1 MQTNAPQGGG
11 PGRPG
16 LVTLGGL
23 ALVGGARQPTG
34 AATQRRPLAV
44 LAVLAL
50 AGDRGVSRDRLQLL
64 FWPESDTERARKVL
78 AQTVYSLRRDLGDPH
93 VVLGTTELRLNADL
107 VSADVTAFERAI
119 DAGELERAAVLYAG
133 PFLDGVHLADAPEFE
148 RWAQVE
154 RDRLERRA
162 LEVLERLA
170 VTSEGQ
176 GDWEVALAW
185 WRRRAQLDPL
195 NGRTAA
201 RLMAALAAAGDLA
214 GALRHARVHETLVRD
229 ELGAPLDPVVREVA
243 ERLKTSGCATS
254 PSAARRVSTARD
266 DHRPSADTILAREPS
281 PSPEPEPT
289 RPTPP
294 SRPEPPIVEPRRRI
308 GWRIGPRWGAAI
320 AIVGVLLAAL
330 LAGRRPERDLDRT
343 LVVVVPFD
351 VADGELRLWR
361 EGMVDVLARN
371 LDGAGPLH
379 TISPTV
385 VAREW
390 TGRADRETVRAFA
403 QRYRA
408 GSAVYGQLLRAG
420 ADSVRASVT
429 LLDVASGRALAE
441 LRRQDARSHMDHLT
455 DSLTVDV
462 LRALGGA
469 VAVGAGRAAY
479 LGRVTSIEAL
489 RAFLHGE
496 QFYRRALWDSA
507 VGHYQR
513 AVALDSAFALAW
525 RRLGLV
531 VSWQRLQQDSLTAV
545 YLLRAGAANRGLGAR
560 DSLLVAA
567 DSLSAASNT
576 TASTVEAF
584 GLTRRLFTTLDEAAR
599 RYPGDPE
606 VWFAVGEARYHF
618 GFGPVV
624 GVDERATLEALDRAI
639 ALDSTFAPAYI
650 HAVELGF
657 NVGGVPL
664 GLRYARPY
672 LALNPSEAAHR
683 GVLLI
688 EPLVDPQRARSPE
701 VEALLDTARTS
712 ALVSARTILRRWPD
726 DAETAVRLS
735 RLLAEGR
742 PSEYPLFADTG
753 FMRRRLAEQLAFRG
767 RLVEAS
773 RVLGVRDLPIFAELA
788 HLGAVPPVVAQSTLL
803 RWARDG
809 SGPARLALPY
819 WSAHRDTAAITLFL
833 GRVPALASRSGA
845 AELETRARMRYDSMS
860 ALAHLALARGDS
872 VTAIGQLLA
881 LPDTLCAEC
890 YLDRLTRA
898 RVLRAAGRGAEALR
912 TLDEALVPFLTPIEV
927 LFALERAHAAQQT
940 GNRELATAACRFVR
954 AAWSQADP
962 TLRTSMRLACGAAP

>member
-1 MQTNAPQGGG
+1 M
-11 PGRPG
+11 
-16 LVTLGGL
+16 
-23 ALVGGARQPTG
+23 
-34 AATQRRPLAV
+34 LAV
-44 LAVLAL
+44 LAR
-50 AGDRGVSRDRLQLL
+50 AGDRGVSRDRLQVL

-133 PFLDGVHLADAPEFE
+133 RFLDGVHLTDAPEFE

-170 VTSEGQ
+170 RASEVR
-176 GDWEVALAW
+176 GDWEVATAW
-185 WRRRAQLDPL
+185 WRRRALLDPL

-201 RLMAALAAAGDLA
+201 RLMQALATAGDLA
-214 GALRHARVHETLVRD
+214 GALRHARAHETLVRD

-243 ERLKTSGCATS
+243 ERLRTFGCAA
-254 PSAARRVSTARD
+254 PPIAARRT
-266 DHRPSADTILAREPS
+266 PS
-281 PSPEPEPT
+281 PSQEPEAIPS
-289 RPTPP
+289 TPRSP
-294 SRPEPPIVEPRRRI
+294 PEPPIVEPRPRT

-330 LAGRRPERDLDRT
+330 LAGRRPTRDLDRT

-379 TISPTV
+379 AISPTV

-403 QRYRA
+403 RRYRA

-469 VAVGAGRAAY
+469 GAVGAARAAY

-496 QFYRRALWDSA
+496 QFYRRAVWDSA
-507 VGHYQR
+507 VGHYHR

-531 VSWQRLQQDSLTAV
+531 ASWQRLQQDSLTAA

-567 DSLSAASNT
+567 DSLSAAANT
-576 TASTVEAF
+576 TASAVEEF
-584 GLTRRLFTTLDEAAR
+584 GLTRRLFATLDEAAR
-599 RYPGDPE
+599 RYPRDPE

-624 GVDERATLEALDRAI
+624 GVDERATLDALDQAI
-639 ALDSTFAPAYI
+639 ALDSAFAPAYI

-672 LALNPSEAAHR
+672 LALNPTEAAHR

-688 EPLVDPQRARSPE
+688 EPLVDARRARSPE
-701 VEALLDTARTS
+701 VAALLDTARTS

-767 RLVEAS
+767 RLAEAY

-788 HLGAVPPVVAQSTLL
+788 QLGAVPSVVAQSTLL

-819 WSAHRDTAAITLFL
+819 WSARRDTAAITLYL
-833 GRVPALASRSGA
+833 GRVPAHASRSGA
-845 AELETRARMRYDSMS
+845 PEPEARARMHYDSAS

-872 VTAIGQLLA
+872 VTGIGRLLV

-898 RVLRAAGRGAEALR
+898 RLLRAAGRGAEALR